1 MKPRFIAVLV
11 ATIVVLQGCS
21 KEGPTTPAASENF
34 SLSVMTGSSVQKGGI
49 LSIESAKVLLK
60 NIKFHQFPSDNGLD
74 VKVGPFAVMLNLAG
88 DITTVAAANVPAG
101 LYDRVKFRL
110 HKPEDFEPIP
120 DPDFREGESGS
131 LRYSVIVR
139 GTYDGRTFVY
149 KSRQNADQEIRLSAP
164 ISFLDD
170 ALVNVT
176 LVVDPG
182 SWFISNGQAIN
193 PTVPGNAQTIDDAIK
208 ASFSRAFRDN
218 NKDGRAD

>member
-21 KEGPTTPAASENF
+21 KEGPTTPATSENF

-88 DITTVAAANVPAG
+88 DITTVAATNVPAG

-139 GTYDGRTFVY
+139 GTYNGHSFIY
-149 KSRQNADQEIRLSAP
+149 KSRQNADQEIRLSSP
-164 ISFLDD
+164 ISVTDD
-170 ALVNVT
+170 GVVNVT

-182 SWFISNGQAIN
+182 SWFVSNGQAIN